1 MEPYGGASVLIILL
15 GGLIGL
21 SILFWALRLVWVIVQ
36 SPVALA
42 MLLALLAIVLS
53 LTALQVAN

>member
-1 MEPYGGASVLIILL
+1 MEADGGVSVLIILL

-36 SPVALA
+36 SPVALTI
-42 MLLALLAIVLS
+42 LLALLAIVLS